1 MTKMKHWRRERKL
14 GRLTSGSNSPLRW
27 SGRPVERIQADLKII
42 SDAWEGTRADRQAW
56 RTLKAELEVAKLE
69 EARLLAK
76 AKRQETT
83 NG

>member
-1 MTKMKHWRRERKL
+1 MD
-14 GRLTSGSNSPLRW
+14 
-27 SGRPVERIQADLKII
+27 RIQADLKII